1 MKLRPWAIAL
11 AGIAA
16 AVLLLSATA
25 QSGTVLS
32 ANLYGDEVVGG
43 GGAGRDAYGD
53 FNAYAEPAEASLCY
67 YLEVDGVGEVT
78 SAHVHLGKKGKNGH
92 ELVALQLAEM
102 DEVCAAA
109 DRETIKAMIAR
120 PAHYYVDVHTAAHPR
135 GALRGQLSG

>member
-16 AVLLLSATA
+16 AVLFLSASA

-32 ANLYGDEVVGG
+32 ANLFGEEVVGG
-43 GGAGRDAYGD
+43 GAGKDAWGD

-67 YLEVDGVGEVT
+67 YLEVGGVGKVT
-78 SAHVHLGKKGKNGH
+78 SAHVHFGEKGDTGR
-92 ELVALQLAEM
+92 ELVALELAEL
-102 DEVCAAA
+102 DEVCAAV
-109 DRETIKAMIAR
+109 DGETIEAMIAG
-120 PAHYYVDVHTAAHPR
+120 PARYYVDVHTDAYPR